1 MKNISLSLWKGVTM
15 CCIVTALW
23 SACAKF
29 DPLEFHVDQPQSVV
43 DQERLDGYE
52 ALKTFVD
59 YNAQPNFRLGASL
72 SFEDVINN
80 SLLYRLVQQ
89 NFDEVNI
96 SAGLKHMD
104 FVQADG
110 NLALGRFKQFL
121 DLNEASGLPVHAG
134 HLLWHEQQQSVY
146 LNSLI
151 ADIIIPGESGSDVIA
166 DFEDNELGD
175 NYPMSNGGSSE
186 IKMDPTGD
194 SGKTLNIKGAQTF
207 PQFEV
212 TLPEGRT
219 LGDYVSVTI
228 DFKGAGC
235 CGLWGG
241 GMRLAITESIGYI
254 DPNSALLNH
263 GYGGPGGG
271 FGVGDNQWGRGKI
284 ILPLAAMELSSAQKE
299 WTSFVLTVGS
309 GTGSADYL
317 MDNVTMQWEI
327 PGETIV
333 KTPEEKKDIIRGELG
348 NWIKGVAELGK
359 DRVKSWNVAHQPI
372 DEENPTE
379 LRSGAGIDP
388 MPANTFYWQDYL
400 GKDYVATATQMVKQ
414 YANADDKIFISET
427 NLIANP
433 DKIQGLVNLIDYT
446 EAQGVKVDGI
456 ITELELTTAS
466 DRSKIENMLQSLA
479 ATGKLIKLSFRVDVE
494 NADQLPQQADM
505 YKYIVET
512 YFTLIAATQRG
523 GITFSSPAD
532 PDVNPGPGLWTSENP
547 NNHLRKSSYEGVV
560 EALGTK
566 K

>member
-1 MKNISLSLWKGVTM
+1 MNKTSLLLKGVA
-15 CCIVTALW
+15 ISFIGTALL

-29 DPLEFHVDQPQSVV
+29 TPQDFHVDQPQAVI
-43 DQERLDGYE
+43 DQETLNGYGN
-52 ALKTFVD
+52 LKTYID
-59 YNAQPNFRLGASL
+59 NSAQPNFRLGASL

-96 SAGLKHMD
+96 GSGLKHID
-104 FVQADG
+104 FVQGDG
-110 NLALGRFKQFL
+110 NLAMGRFQQFL
-121 DLNEASGLPVHAG
+121 DLNESTGLAVHAG
-134 HLLWHEQQQSVY
+134 HLVWHEQQQSTY

-151 ADIIIPGESGSDVIA
+151 ADIVIPGVSGSDVIA
-166 DFEDNELGD
+166 DFEGDELGD
-175 NYPMSNGGSSE
+175 SYPMSNGGSSE
-186 IKMDPTGD
+186 IQMDPTGD

-235 CGLWGG
+235 CGLWGA

-271 FGVGDNQWGRGKI
+271 FGVGDGQWGRGKI
-284 ILPLAAMELSSAQKE
+284 VLPLSAMQLSSAQKAL
-299 WTSFVLTVGS
+299 TSFVLTVGS

-333 KTPEEKKDIIRGELG
+333 KTPEEKKEIIRGELDK
-348 NWIKGVAELGK
+348 WIKGVAELGK
-359 DRVKSWNVAHQPI
+359 DKVTSWNVVHQPI
-372 DEENPTE
+372 DEGNPTE
-379 LRSGAGIDP
+379 LRTGVGIDP

-400 GKDYVATATQMVKQ
+400 GKDYAAIAIQMVKQ
-414 YANADDKIFISET
+414 YSNADDKIFISET
-427 NLIANP
+427 NLAANP
-433 DKIQGLVNLIDYT
+433 DKIQGLVDLINHT
-446 EAQGVKVDGI
+446 EAQGAQVNGI
-456 ITELELTTAS
+456 ATELELTTGS
-466 DRSKIENMLQSLA
+466 DKSKIENMLQALA
-479 ATGKLIKLSFRVDVE
+479 ATGKLIKLSFRVDVG

-505 YKYIVET
+505 YKYVVET
-512 YFTLIAATQRG
+512 YYTLIPATQRA
-523 GITFSSPAD
+523 GITFSSPVD
-532 PDVNPGPGLWTSENP
+532 PDINPGSGLWTSENP
-547 NNHLRKSSYEGVV
+547 NNHLRKSSYAGVV
-560 EALGTK
+560 EALEAIK
-566 K
+566 